1 MSTRVKIQET
11 KGMSSISRRAFVA
24 ATAAAAAAASGPVR
38 AQTSPGRKDT
48 LVVVQEYGPNSL
60 DMQGIGSSQPV
71 NGVSINCYDRL
82 LRFKPV
88 PLPGG
93 IGGSFS
99 MTELEGE
106 LAESWQLAADGMSC
120 TFKLRPDATFHSG
133 RGVTAKDVKWS
144 LDRAVSIGGF
154 ATTQMNA
161 GSLEKSEQFVV
172 VDEKTFRIDFAR
184 KDKMTLPDLAV
195 TIPFVFDSELAI
207 KNAGDDPWA
216 KEYLKN
222 NIAGSGA
229 FKVESW
235 KPGTE
240 TIYTRFDGWKGGKLP
255 EMRRIITRDI
265 ASPSTRR
272 ALIERGDADMSYGLP
287 PKDFKDLLEAG
298 KVRVVGVPVPNA
310 IWYLALNCAVGPF
323 TNVKL
328 RQAVAYAMPYEKIM
342 QAALFGRGI
351 PMWGGPATSQTTVW
365 PQKFPYKTDIAKAQA
380 LMKESGVAPFKTQLI
395 FDAGSGTIAEP
406 LCVLVQESLA
416 PLGIDVEIQK
426 VTGAN
431 FRGEISKKTLP
442 MVVNRFGGWLDWAD
456 YFFYW
461 KYHGRNS
468 IFNIPSYQN
477 PAMDKLIDTARFSG
491 DPAEYE
497 RNVKAFV
504 DMAITDVPFIPIAQ
518 PLHDVAMTQNIG
530 GYQYWPSREPDFR
543 YITKSL

>member
-1 MSTRVKIQET
+1 MSP
-11 KGMSSISRRAFVA
+11 ISRRSFV
-24 ATAAAAAAASGPVR
+24 ATAAAAATTHPVSAV
-38 AQTSPGRKDT
+38 AQSPPSRKDT

-60 DMQGIGSSQPV
+60 DMQGIGASQPV
-71 NGVSINCYDRL
+71 NGVSVNCYDRL
-82 LRFKPV
+82 LRFKPI

-93 IGGSFS
+93 AGGTFS

-106 LAESWQLAADGMSC
+106 LAESWQMASDGMSC

-133 RGVTAKDVKWS
+133 RAVSAKDVKWS

-161 GSLEKSEQFVV
+161 GSLEKPDQFVV
-172 VDEKTFRIDFAR
+172 VDDKTFRVDFVR

-195 TIPFVFDSELAI
+195 TIPFVFDSELAL
-207 KNAGDDPWA
+207 KNAGEDPWA
-216 KEYLKN
+216 KEFLKN
-222 NIAGSGA
+222 NVAGSGA

-240 TIYTRFDGWKGGKLP
+240 TIYTRFDSWKGGKLP
-255 EMRRIITRDI
+255 EIRRIITRDI

-287 PKDFKDLLEAG
+287 PKDFKDLLDAG

-310 IWYLALNCAVGPF
+310 LWYVALNSAVGPF
-323 TNVKL
+323 TNVKI

-342 QAALFGRGI
+342 QAALFGRGVA
-351 PMWGGPATSQTTVW
+351 MWGGPASAQTTVW
-365 PQKFPYKTDIAKAQA
+365 PQKFPYTTDLAKAQV
-380 LMKESGVAPFKTQLI
+380 LIKESGAGPFKTQLS
-395 FDAGSGTIAEP
+395 FDAGSATIAEP
-406 LCVLVQESLA
+406 LCVLIQESLA
-416 PLGIDVEIQK
+416 PLGIEVELQK
-426 VTGAN
+426 ITGAN

-477 PAMDKLIDTARFSG
+477 AAMDKLIDAARFAS

-497 RNVKAFV
+497 RNVKGFV
-504 DMAITDVPFIPIAQ
+504 DMAFADVPFVPIAQ

-530 GYQYWPSREPDFR
+530 GYQYWPCREPDFR
-543 YITKSL
+543 YITKT